1 MVDSSI
7 ELIAVIGKVPIVDT
21 AYEVKNNTITRTRF
35 DTVNA
40 FMLEEKNLTKGTVD
54 TIYIYYYNAAIWIFS
69 FNIKVPLIEGTQ
81 NIYGQGSYSSTNIV
95 NKNTSVI
102 IFNKTYDNCIY
113 YEDSFSSGWPSGI
126 NGIKNIY
133 LKPGVGIVDWQIKK
147 GSFNQYSGTDSKWVI
162 RRLIDYHIA
171 P

>member
-126 NGIKNIY
+126 NGIKNYRKIIDGHNNY
-133 LKPGVGIVDWQIKK
+133 LSLKNKLTNVLETAILEEK
-147 GSFNQYSGTDSKWVI
+147 GFDI
-162 RRLIDYHIA
+162 RN
-171 P
+171 